1 MTKLSKN
8 KWNTRRNGC
17 LSLVFRVHNFIFN
30 AQLVDINLFSTTFL
44 FAMKRTG
51 HIVRE
56 KYLNTQQD
64 YLPSLTF
71 HKDVKLFTAGT

>member
-1 MTKLSKN
+1 MKHKKKRLSV
-8 KWNTRRNGC
+8 
-17 LSLVFRVHNFIFN
+17 LSVSCPYNFIFN
-30 AQLVDINLFSTTFL
+30 AKLVDINLFSTTFL